1 MKNFSCPE
9 GAAGFNFTNFFYFS
23 FQMAL
28 AVRMHFS
35 IQPNSFIK
43 TRKTNQPIKKYH
55 TRRNYQTRKN
65 YPGKKKFHY
74 PPAKYFHFKK
84 LFQEVKKV

>member
-1 MKNFSCPE
+1 MKNFSCPP
-9 GAAGFNFTNFFYFS
+9 GAAGFNFTNFFCFS
-23 FQMAL
+23 FQVAL

-55 TRRNYQTRKN
+55 IRRKYQIRKN
-65 YPGKKKFHY
+65 YPGKKSFIVHPQNIFTLKNC
-74 PPAKYFHFKK
+74 FKK
-84 LFQEVKKV
+84 RKKV